1 MWAAT
6 AVERMDFTKIGHFGN
21 ESIRSLRME
30 LEKGFRSAK
39 NGDVYTIE
47 EAWEEID
54 QI

>member
-6 AVERMDFTKIGHFGN
+6 AERMDFTKMGHFEN
-21 ESIRSLRME
+21 EATRSLRME